1 MAKQDLIKM
10 KKSNFTKKTT
20 IALYT
25 IIAVFLSSCTDAG
38 TLERVDK
45 GNNEQIEVYKYFYD
59 NGEYVYVARFKDT
72 PNVVSTT
79 WSEQQG
85 KTRITK
91 GNVVI
96 FENDSI
102 QVVLKNY
109 R

>member
-1 MAKQDLIKM
+1 MTNRKLNGFFAYVL
-10 KKSNFTKKTT
+10 
-20 IALYT
+20 L
-25 IIAVFLSSCTDAG
+25 AVVLSSCTDAG
-38 TLERVDK
+38 TLKQVDK
-45 GNNEQIEVYKYFYD
+45 GNNEQIEVFKYFYD
-59 NGEYVYVARFKDT
+59 DGEYVYVARFKDT

-79 WSEQQG
+79 WQEQKG
-85 KTRITK
+85 KVRVTK

>member
-1 MAKQDLIKM
+1 MTKFK
-10 KKSNFTKKTT
+10 FTTKTA
-20 IALYT
+20 IALYAML
-25 IIAVFLSSCTDAG
+25 AVVLSSCTTDAG
-38 TLERVDK
+38 TLKQVDK
-45 GNNEQIEVYKYFYD
+45 GNNEQIEVFKYFYD
-59 NGEYVYVARFKDT
+59 DGKYVYVARFKDT

-85 KTRITK
+85 KTIVTK

>member
-1 MAKQDLIKM
+1 M
-10 KKSNFTKKTT
+10 KKLKISTSS
-20 IALYT
+20 A
-25 IIAVFLSSCTDAG
+25 IAVYAMLAVVLSSCTDAG
-38 TLERVDK
+38 TLKRVDK
-45 GNNEQIEVYKYFYD
+45 GNNEQIEVFKYYYD
-59 NGEYVYVARFKDT
+59 DGDYVYVARFKDT

-79 WSEQQG
+79 WSQQQG
-85 KTRITK
+85 KARVTK

>member
-1 MAKQDLIKM
+1 M
-10 KKSNFTKKTT
+10 KKLNFTTKTA
-20 IALYT
+20 IALYAML
-25 IIAVFLSSCTDAG
+25 AVVLLSCTDAG
-38 TLERVDK
+38 TLQRVDK
-45 GNNEQIEVYKYFYD
+45 GNNEQIELFKYFYD
-59 NGEYVYVARFKDT
+59 YDQYVYVARFKDT

-79 WSEQQG
+79 WSELQG
-85 KTRITK
+85 KARVTK

>member
-1 MAKQDLIKM
+1 MTKL
-10 KKSNFTKKTT
+10 NFTTKTA

-25 IIAVFLSSCTDAG
+25 MLAVVLSSCTDAG

-45 GNNEQIEVYKYFYD
+45 GNNEEIEVFKYFYD
-59 NGEYVYVARFKDT
+59 DGVYVYVARFKDT

-85 KTRITK
+85 KTTITK

-102 QVVLKNY
+102 QVMLKNY
-109 R
+109 RKEK

>member
-1 MAKQDLIKM
+1 M
-10 KKSNFTKKTT
+10 KKLNFTTKTA
-20 IALYT
+20 IALYAML
-25 IIAVFLSSCTDAG
+25 AVVLSSCTDAG
-38 TLERVDK
+38 TLKRVDK
-45 GNNEQIEVYKYFYD
+45 GNNEQIEVFKYFYD
-59 NGEYVYVARFKDT
+59 DGECVYVARFKDT

-85 KTRITK
+85 KIRVTK

>member
-1 MAKQDLIKM
+1 M
-10 KKSNFTKKTT
+10 KKLNFTKKTA
-20 IALYT
+20 IALYAML
-25 IIAVFLSSCTDAG
+25 AVIFTSCEDAG
-38 TLERVDK
+38 TLKRVDK
-45 GNNEQIEVYKYFYD
+45 GNNQQIEVFEYYYD
-59 NGEYVYVARFKDT
+59 DGDYVYVARFKDT

-85 KTRITK
+85 KTRVTK

>member
-1 MAKQDLIKM
+1 
-10 KKSNFTKKTT
+10 
-20 IALYT
+20 
-25 IIAVFLSSCTDAG
+25 
-38 TLERVDK
+38 
-45 GNNEQIEVYKYFYD
+45 
-59 NGEYVYVARFKDT
+59 VARFKDT

-79 WSEQQG
+79 WSQQQG
-85 KTRITK
+85 KARVTK

>member
-1 MAKQDLIKM
+1 M
-10 KKSNFTKKTT
+10 KKLNFTTKNA
-20 IALYT
+20 IALYAMV
-25 IIAVFLSSCTDAG
+25 AVILSSCTDAG
-38 TLERVDK
+38 TLKRVDK
-45 GNNEQIEVYKYFYD
+45 GNNEHIEVFKYFYD
-59 NGEYVYVARFKDT
+59 DGEYVYVSRFKDT

-85 KTRITK
+85 KTRVTK

-102 QVVLKNY
+102 QVVIKNY